1 MVSLFFVV
9 AAMIEFS
16 IVVLMS
22 RKENAKIE
30 SADNPDDNNK
40 DGDSD
45 STHYFNNAIFD
56 TLFGSD
62 QQFGLG
68 KELRK
73 KVVART
79 PKAPRF
85 SSKTLDMVSSIVFP
99 IAYAI
104 YNLYYWYEM
113 DY

>member
-1 MVSLFFVV
+1 
-9 AAMIEFS
+9 
-16 IVVLMS
+16 MS

-30 SADNPDDNNK
+30 SADNPDDINK
-40 DGDSD
+40 DGNSE
-45 STHYFNNAIFD
+45 SMHYFNNAVFD

-73 KVVART
+73 KAAVRK

>member
-1 MVSLFFVV
+1 MFFVV

-22 RKENAKIE
+22 RKENAKIN
-30 SADNPDDNNK
+30 SADNPDEIDK
-40 DGDSD
+40 DGDPD
-45 STHYFNNAIFD
+45 SMHYFNNAVFD

-73 KVVART
+73 KAVARK

-85 SSKTLDMVSSIVFP
+85 SSKTLDMLSSIVFP